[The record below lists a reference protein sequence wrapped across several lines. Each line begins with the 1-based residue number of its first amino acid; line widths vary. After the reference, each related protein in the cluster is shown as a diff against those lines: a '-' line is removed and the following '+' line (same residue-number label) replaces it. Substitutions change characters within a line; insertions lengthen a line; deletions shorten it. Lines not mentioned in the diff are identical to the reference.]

1 MTFKSR
7 NTIKFIQIQFSVK
20 ECPISTVQLRWR
32 IVSHHILFQK
42 RTDSLLHNI
51 TDSNKVSS
59 KHLLSLDLIQMTRM
73 FTQRKIFSLKI
84 SSIKLCTDLP
94 HRNQVRPL
102 ESAADLVL
110 RRNRFPQD
118 ITKALCYLSIINN
131 DCGVW
136 KQRTTTGNRDKNYWK
151 MKNLSGPDLNES
163 VCFLVIKFS

>member
-7 NTIKFIQIQFSVK
+7 NTIKFIQIQFSEK
-20 ECPISTVQLRWR
+20 ECPIFTVQLRWR

-42 RTDSLLHNI
+42 RTDSPLHNI

-94 HRNQVRPL
+94 HRNQEHPL
-102 ESAADLVL
+102 ESAADFSLL
-110 RRNRFPQD
+110 HSRLHLD
-118 ITKALCYLSIINN
+118 TTKALNFLITKKYEGTKWC
-131 DCGVW
+131 V
-136 KQRTTTGNRDKNYWK
+136 
-151 MKNLSGPDLNES
+151 LNFEW
-163 VCFLVIKFS
+163 VYVD

>member
-102 ESAADLVL
+102 ESAADFSLLHSRLHLDTTKVL
-110 RRNRFPQD
+110 NFL
-118 ITKALCYLSIINN
+118 ITKKYDGTKWC
-131 DCGVW
+131 V
-136 KQRTTTGNRDKNYWK
+136 
-151 MKNLSGPDLNES
+151 LNFEW
-163 VCFLVIKFS
+163 VYVD